1 MWFSSWLTNRNP
13 SRAATHGSA
22 PRKRSTFHPRL
33 EALEDRCLLSFGAP
47 VAYRVPGLGALDVV
61 TADVNGDGKLDL
73 ITLNAASSTSLSVSV
88 FLGKGNGS
96 FQSPTTIPLGFS
108 VSTLTAGD
116 VNGDGKADLVLVT
129 GNGIAVMLGNS
140 KGTFGPPSTF
150 AAPSSGS
157 SSFSGSSSLALADL
171 NGNGKLDIVVT
182 APGQNSIS
190 VLLGNGDGT
199 FAAALTY
206 ADPSGP
212 TAVVV
217 ADFNA
222 DGKLDVATANAADL
236 TVSWRP
242 GNGDGTLGAPQTVLS
257 FQYLA
262 AEGFGF
268 IGLSAGDFN
277 ADG

>member
-1 MWFSSWLTNRNP
+1 MSFFSWLRNRD
-13 SRAATHGSA
+13 SKRAPKHRASEPIA
-22 PRKRSTFHPRL
+22 RIRPRL

-88 FLGKGNGS
+88 MLGAVKGNGT

-108 VSTLTAGD
+108 ASSLTAGD

-140 KGTFGPPSTF
+140 RGTFGPPSTF
-150 AAPSSGS
+150 AVPSSGYS
-157 SSFSGSSSLALADL
+157 WLALADL
-171 NGNGKLDIVVT
+171 NGNGKLDIVMT
-182 APGQNSIS
+182 TGQNSIS

-217 ADFNA
+217 ADFNG

-242 GNGDGTLGAPQTVLS
+242 GNADATRGAARTVRS
-257 FQYLA
+257 FQILPA
-262 AEGFGF
+262 KGTGSIAP
-268 IGLSAGDFN
+268 SPAP
-277 ADG
+277 